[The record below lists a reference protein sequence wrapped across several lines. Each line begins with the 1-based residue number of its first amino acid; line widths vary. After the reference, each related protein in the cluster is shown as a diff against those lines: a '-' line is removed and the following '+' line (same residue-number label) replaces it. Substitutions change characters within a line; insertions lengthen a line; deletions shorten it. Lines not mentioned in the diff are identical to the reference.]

1 MTNRVESKSKLK
13 SWKEKDLRKSYI
25 VGGSFCPTYFIE
37 VKSHVSLVLIG
48 KRTLIED
55 KHHFKGGREGFK
67 GDSEAVSRPSEA
79 AWRASELAFIGP
91 GKGFKG
97 AERHRQ

>member
-1 MTNRVESKSKLK
+1 M
-13 SWKEKDLRKSYI
+13 
-25 VGGSFCPTYFIE
+25 GSGP
-37 VKSHVSLVLIG
+37 L
-48 KRTLIED
+48 ED

-67 GDSEAVSRPSEA
+67 GHSEAVSRPSEE

-97 AERHRQ
+97 AESHRL